1 MLSSNLQL
9 KLFKLFQA
17 VAESELDL
25 EALRLMLIGQEGFSA
40 EQAFKSLDF
49 MEKGFITSDDL
60 YKYMMPDEAFTPM
73 SSYLLLKEWDLENKG
88 KLQYQDLIKRI
99 LPTNCS
105 SPTENPGSFR
115 KCQQVLKKLLKTEL
129 TYIIQIEKLKHKLF
143 NTKTFT
149 TSTCFNFIDKDS
161 IGYLTIGNIE
171 KFLKKHG
178 IWESAYVE
186 ALLRRLDRDGD
197 GKISYTEFINIV
209 TPASKVYG
217 NEENFTS
224 IFTTSSPKAEK
235 KRKSKGK
242 TKNNKKKKS
251 VSESGVGKFA
261 RFLMQ
266 QILLE
271 KEMEE
276 KRKGLALRLDFTIGK
291 LFALI
296 NKHNNGAVSIKD
308 LEESLNDLGIVPELN
323 QCHLLFRQY
332 DRNNDNFLSYWDFC
346 DIFTPKTT
354 EYSELLINRAVSNDY
369 VNSFSIETLDMVV
382 DAFIVLLNIQ
392 SVTEELKQKL
402 YLKNFNVQRIFEKI
416 DMNDLGFLTKGCY
429 RNLLRKYKYYPAERE
444 LEGVL
449 VIYDANKD
457 GKITYSKFVQGLCPK
472 SINNM

>member
-1 MLSSNLQL
+1 MLSSDLQL

-17 VAESELDL
+17 IAESELDL
-25 EALRLMLIGQEGFSA
+25 ESLRQILIEQEGFSA
-40 EQAFKSLDF
+40 EKAFKSLDY
-49 MEKGFITSDDL
+49 MDKNFITSDDF
-60 YKYMMPDEAFTPM
+60 YKYMMPDEVFTPM

-88 KLQYQDLIKRI
+88 KLYYKDLIKFI
-99 LPTNCS
+99 LPSNSS
-105 SPTENPGSFR
+105 SPIKNPGSFT
-115 KCQQVLKKLLKTEL
+115 KSTQILKKLLKTEL
-129 TYIIQIEKLKHKLF
+129 INIIQSEKLKHKLF

-178 IWESAYVE
+178 ICETAYVE

-217 NEENFTS
+217 NEENFKS
-224 IFTTSSPKAEK
+224 IFTTSSPKTIK
-235 KRKSKGK
+235 KRNNKSKNAK
-242 TKNNKKKKS
+242 KNKKTGIP
-251 VSESGVGKFA
+251 ESGVGKFA

-271 KEMEE
+271 KEIEE
-276 KRKGLALRLDFTIGK
+276 KRKSLALRLDFTIGK

-296 NKHNNGAVSIKD
+296 DKHNNKNISIKD
-308 LEESLNDLGIVPELN
+308 LEESLNDLGIIPELN
-323 QCHLLFRQY
+323 QCYLLFRQY
-332 DRNNDNFLSYWDFC
+332 DRDNDNFLSYWDFF

-354 EYSELLINRAVSNDY
+354 EYSELLINRSVSNDY
-369 VNSFSIETLDMVV
+369 LNLFSIETLDMIV
-382 DAFIVLLNIQ
+382 DMFIVLLNIQ

-402 YLKNFNVQRIFEKI
+402 YVKSFNVQRIFENI
-416 DMNDLGFLTKGCY
+416 DMNDLGFLTKGCF

-472 SINNM
+472 SINNL